1 MKEGAKLVTFFASI
15 CYSDSGLCR
24 LRCYRGKIF
33 GADEKRKTPCY
44 TKADGVDYVPMDKYR
59 NSLIQ
64 LLNIAGLGPIYGA
77 ISGAL
82 RGLVAFLWIV
92 FGGIFAGAVHDYL
105 SGMLSLR
112 NDGANVPELVG
123 KYLGGKAKLIVNIF
137 AVVLLVLVG
146 VVFVNGPA
154 GLLAILTP
162 EVLTKNVW
170 VWIIFAYY
178 FLATVLPI
186 DKIIGRIYPIFGAI
200 LIIMALGI
208 GGSLIFQGYEI
219 PELTLQNLHP
229 KGAPI
234 WPLLFIT
241 IACGAISGFHCTQSP
256 IVARCVKNEREGRLI
271 FYGMMICESIIA
283 LIWAAAAMSFYG
295 GTAKLGE
302 VLATPAGPSAVVKE
316 TAFAMMGTF
325 GGVLAI
331 LGVVVLPITSGDTAF
346 RAARLTI
353 AEMINLSQ
361 KSALNRYK
369 IAVPL
374 FAVGAV
380 LSQIDFQIVW
390 RYFAWS
396 NQTLAMIMLWV
407 GAVYL
412 VKEGRFH
419 WIATLPAAFMTAVS
433 VTYILQ
439 APEGLRLPTA
449 ISYPVGIAAAIGAL
463 GYFLLKTRQEAA
475 GQQLQGQKI

>member
-1 MKEGAKLVTFFASI
+1 MVTFFVSI
-15 CYSDSGLCR
+15 AVLILGYIIYGTFVER
-24 LRCYRGKIF
+24 VF
-33 GADEKRKTPCY
+33 GADEKRQTPCY
-44 TKADGVDYVPMDKYR
+44 TLADGVDYVPMDKYR

-82 RGLVAFLWIV
+82 WGPVAFLWIV

-112 NDGANVPELVG
+112 NNGANVPELVG
-123 KYLGGKAKLIVNIF
+123 KYLGSKAKIFVNAF
-137 AVVLLVLVG
+137 SVVLLVLVG

-162 EVLTKNVW
+162 EVLTKSVW
-170 VWIIFAYY
+170 VWIIFLYY

-208 GGSLIFQGYEI
+208 GGSLIFQGYQI

-229 KGAPI
+229 KGTPI
-234 WPLLFIT
+234 WPLMFIT
-241 IACGAISGFHCTQSP
+241 IACGAISGFHSTQSP
-256 IVARCVKNEREGRLI
+256 IVARCVRNEKEGRMI

-295 GTAKLGE
+295 GTAQLGK
-302 VLATPAGPSAVVKE
+302 VLSSTAGASAVVKE
-316 TAFAMMGTF
+316 TAFTMMGPL

-346 RAARLTI
+346 RAARYTI
-353 AEMINLSQ
+353 SEIFKLSQ
-361 KSALNRYK
+361 KNVIDRYK

-374 FAVGAV
+374 FIVGAV
-380 LSQIDFQIVW
+380 LSQIDFQIIW

-396 NQTLAMIMLWV
+396 NQTLAMIMLWT

-412 VKEGRFH
+412 AREGRFH
-419 WIATLPAAFMTAVS
+419 WIATLPATFMTAVS

-439 APEGLRLPTA
+439 APEGLRLPTSV
-449 ISYPVGIAAAIGAL
+449 SYPVGLVVAL
-463 GYFLLKTRQEAA
+463 LTFVYFLLKARQNTPSIE
-475 GQQLQGQKI
+475 LQK

>member
-1 MKEGAKLVTFFASI
+1 MVTFFVSI
-15 CYSDSGLCR
+15 AVLILGYIIYGTFVER
-24 LRCYRGKIF
+24 VF
-33 GADEKRKTPCY
+33 GADEKRQTPCY
-44 TKADGVDYVPMDKYR
+44 TLADGVDYVPMDKYR

-82 RGLVAFLWIV
+82 WGPVAFLWIV

-112 NDGANVPELVG
+112 NNGANVPELVG
-123 KYLGGKAKLIVNIF
+123 KYLGSKAKIFVNVF
-137 AVVLLVLVG
+137 SVVLLVLVG

-162 EVLTKNVW
+162 EVLTKSVW
-170 VWIIFAYY
+170 VWIIFLYY

-208 GGSLIFQGYEI
+208 GGSLIFQGYQI

-229 KGAPI
+229 KGTPI
-234 WPLLFIT
+234 WPLMFIT
-241 IACGAISGFHCTQSP
+241 IACGAISGFHSTQSP
-256 IVARCVKNEREGRLI
+256 IVARCVKNEKEGRMI

-295 GTAKLGE
+295 GTAQLGK
-302 VLATPAGPSAVVKE
+302 VLSSTAGASAVVKE
-316 TAFAMMGTF
+316 TAFTMMGPL

-346 RAARLTI
+346 RAARYTI
-353 AEMINLSQ
+353 SEIFKLSQ
-361 KSALNRYK
+361 KNVIDRYK

-374 FAVGAV
+374 FIVGAV
-380 LSQIDFQIVW
+380 LSQIDFQIIW

-396 NQTLAMIMLWV
+396 NQTLAMIMLWT

-412 VKEGRFH
+412 VREGRFH
-419 WIATLPAAFMTAVS
+419 WIATLPATFMTAVS

-439 APEGLRLPTA
+439 APEGLRLP
-449 ISYPVGIAAAIGAL
+449 ISVSYPVGLMVAL
-463 GYFLLKTRQEAA
+463 LTFVYFLLKARQNIPSRE
-475 GQQLQGQKI
+475 LQE